1 MMMMC
6 HHFQQELALAC
17 PAARDQSQYNQ
28 AWAMMCAFRALA
40 ILTWIAPNVLHT
52 NRPWVDES
60 WTSRHALLAA
70 MTRLAEASNNIA
82 DLEPVHTAAN
92 LLTQAFQQRW
102 LKFENP
108 ADIATQWP
116 AFAA

>member
-1 MMMMC
+1 
-6 HHFQQELALAC
+6 
-17 PAARDQSQYNQ
+17 
-28 AWAMMCAFRALA
+28 MMCAFRALA